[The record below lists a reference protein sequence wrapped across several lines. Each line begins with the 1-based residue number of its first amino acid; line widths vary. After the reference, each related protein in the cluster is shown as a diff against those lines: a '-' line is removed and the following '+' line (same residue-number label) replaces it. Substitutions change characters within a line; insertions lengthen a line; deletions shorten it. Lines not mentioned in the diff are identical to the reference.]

1 MTKTRLTLQDMLEEL
16 LGSTNVYFQ
25 PPETVKLKY
34 PAIVYE
40 RENIRTMHAD
50 NAPYN
55 NRTAYSVTFITKD
68 PDSNIVNKLAALPL
82 CRFSRHFVYDNF
94 NHDVFSLYW

>member
-1 MTKTRLTLQDMLEEL
+1 MRSRLDLQYMLEEL
-16 LGSTNVYFQ
+16 IGNTNVYFQ
-25 PPETVKLKY
+25 PPETVKLHY

-40 RENIRTMHAD
+40 RENIRTTY
-50 NAPYN
+50 APYN
-55 NRTAYSVTFITKD
+55 GRTAYSVTFITKD
-68 PDSNIVNKLAALPL
+68 PDSEIVNKLAALPL